1 MSFAYPDRV
10 FIVAELSANHGG
22 SLDVCLETVR
32 AAAAA
37 GADAIK
43 VQTYTADTITLDS
56 DAACFRINDG
66 TLWDGTTLH
75 ALYSEAALPWEWHAP
90 IQAEAH
96 RNGLVFF
103 SSPFDFTAVDFLAAM
118 DVPIYKIASFE
129 IVDIPLIEYAA
140 ARSRPMIISTG
151 IAGLAEIE
159 EAVAACRR
167 VGNDDI
173 TLLTCTSAYPADPA
187 DANLLTLPRMAE
199 RFGTRIGL
207 SDHTTS
213 DAVAIVA
220 VALGARVVEKHF
232 ILDRAQGGP
241 DASFSLTPDEFAG
254 LVRSLRVAEAAL
266 GTVQFDPTGQAA
278 VNRRFGRSLFI
289 AEDVKAGDI
298 LTPQNLRSVRPGDG
312 LHPRYYHELLGR
324 KVVRDAAR
332 GTPMDWGLL
341 EGQAVKSPPDR

>member
-1 MSFAYPDRV
+1 MSFTFPDRV

-22 SLDVCLETVR
+22 SLDTCLATVR

-43 VQTYTADTITLDS
+43 VQTYTADTITLDCDS
-56 DAACFRINDG
+56 DCFQIRDG

-75 ALYSEAALPWEWHAP
+75 ALYREAYLPWEWHAP
-90 IQAEAH
+90 IQAEAE

-118 DVPIYKIASFE
+118 DVPLYKIASFE

-140 ARSRPMIISTG
+140 ARGRPMIISTG

-187 DANLLTLPRMAE
+187 DANLVTLPKLAE
-199 RFGTRIGL
+199 TFGVRVGL
-207 SDHTTS
+207 SDHTTG
-213 DAVAIVA
+213 DVVAIAA

-232 ILDRAQGGP
+232 ILDRAIGGP
-241 DASFSLTPDEFAG
+241 DASFSLTPDEFAA
-254 LVRSLRVAEAAL
+254 LVRNLRVAESAL
-266 GTVQFDPTGQAA
+266 GTMQFGPTGQAA
-278 VNRRFGRSLFI
+278 INRRFGRSLFI
-289 AEDVKAGDI
+289 AEDVKAGDV
-298 LTPQNLRSVRPGDG
+298 LTAQSLRSVRPGDG
-312 LHPRYYHELLGR
+312 LHPRHYAELLGR
-324 KVVRDAAR
+324 KVTRDAAR
-332 GTPMDWGLL
+332 GTPMRWGLV
-341 EGQAVKSPPDR
+341 E